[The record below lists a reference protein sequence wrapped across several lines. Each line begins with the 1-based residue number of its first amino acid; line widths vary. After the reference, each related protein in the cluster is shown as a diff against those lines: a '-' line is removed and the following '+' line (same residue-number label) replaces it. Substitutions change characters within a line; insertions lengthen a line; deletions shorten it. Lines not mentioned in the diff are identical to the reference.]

1 MLKTSNK
8 KLMVIIEK
16 VSSEKSKNVGSVE
29 TRKKKRK
36 KSDEKVQKKK
46 GYSFAN

>member
-29 TRKKKRK
+29 TRNKRG